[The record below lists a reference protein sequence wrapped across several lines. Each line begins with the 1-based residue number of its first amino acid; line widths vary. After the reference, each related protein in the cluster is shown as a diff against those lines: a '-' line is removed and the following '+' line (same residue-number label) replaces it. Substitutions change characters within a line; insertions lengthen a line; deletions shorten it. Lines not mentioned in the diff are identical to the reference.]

1 MEPKK
6 FKCGFKVR
14 NRQAL
19 DAWMKEGEERFVAAT
34 A

>member
-14 NRQAL
+14 KKQAL